1 MTMLRIRRKTIREGL
16 LFTAALLILV
26 AMLIPY
32 LWLAM
37 TSFKD
42 RVDIF
47 SIPPKLV
54 FAPILENYRVTFAD
68 KGFLLNLRNSII
80 VALSSTAISLTAGV
94 PAAYSLTRYKLK
106 GNSLFLFFLLAARLL
121 PGIVLAVPLFIL
133 FSNARL
139 VDNFGSVIISH
150 ITFNLPFAVWMMR
163 GFFVGV
169 PVALDEAAVIDGC
182 NPFSAFT
189 RVVLPLVKGGLVAT
203 GIFCLINSWNE
214 FLLALILT
222 GRQTATLPVAIPGL
236 MTPMGTFWG
245 QIAAVGT
252 VTTLPVIVFAL
263 LVQKHIVQGMTG
275 GAIQGE

>member
-1 MTMLRIRRKTIREGL
+1 MLRIRRKTIREGL

-80 VALSSTAISLTAGV
+80 VALSSTAISLMAGV

-139 VDNFGSVIISH
+139 VDNFGSVVISH